1 MKQLFTSRKICVL
14 RHGSSLFALSPNK
27 SVLLASSVARFA
39 TFSPSNSTFR
49 TRRLIYCAPPHSS
62 GASPRQPLPTFN
74 FHRARV
80 RRASGLLQVALPKA
94 RQTTLLLSYP
104 SRKRASDKALRLPV
118 TNLAN
123 FLEAQVAMISP
134 WIRKIKDTLTRT
146 CWRLRCC
153 INRIPSDPGADL
165 LSCTVNLIGDS
176 GHNSGQGCR
185 IGFRLLMQSF
195 RPCQTVQS

>member
-1 MKQLFTSRKICVL
+1 MDYGQDGQACRQPAFIGLRKGCPSSASGVIDSRK
-14 RHGSSLFALSPNK
+14 
-27 SVLLASSVARFA
+27 
-39 TFSPSNSTFR
+39 
-49 TRRLIYCAPPHSS
+49 
-62 GASPRQPLPTFN
+62 
-74 FHRARV
+74 
-80 RRASGLLQVALPKA
+80 
-94 RQTTLLLSYP
+94 
-104 SRKRASDKALRLPV
+104 PV

-153 INRIPSDPGADL
+153 INRIPPDPGADL